1 MSCDVY
7 VDELDFD
14 WVTSYADELE
24 FDRVT
29 SYANKLDF
37 DWVIH
42 MQMS

>member
-1 MSCDVY
+1 MSSDVY
-7 VDELDFD
+7 ADELDFD

-24 FDRVT
+24 FDRAT
-29 SYANKLDF
+29 SYSNKLDF

>member
-1 MSCDVY
+1 MSSDVH

>member
-1 MSCDVY
+1 MRSDVY

-37 DWVIH
+37 DWLIH